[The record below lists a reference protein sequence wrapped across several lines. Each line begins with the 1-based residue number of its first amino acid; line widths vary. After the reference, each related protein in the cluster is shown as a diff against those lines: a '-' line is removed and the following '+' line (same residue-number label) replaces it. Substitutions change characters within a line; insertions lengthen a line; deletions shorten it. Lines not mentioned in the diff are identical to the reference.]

1 MNLKYLKISTLII
14 LCSLMCFSF
23 ILGCKSALLP
33 NGPYDVPTV
42 TPTTTNTA
50 TPTNSPTPT
59 ATLGPV
65 NVSCYVN
72 YGGSSQNGVS
82 WNLVDPN
89 GNTINTTTQTSGGTP
104 LLFTPSFDGIY
115 SVNIPTQ
122 TRYLYSSQPLT
133 IAGAGNYSVTF
144 SCSGQTLSTNPTSI
158 GYSSSV
164 GYQIPVT
171 VSYSYSGNLDVPVS
185 IITSGLSSAFSVSSG
200 QVVLNSA
207 GSSGVVTL
215 TKNSCSVGNTS
226 LNLSA
231 NDFGNS
237 QTSSASVPI
246 NRGYSIPVTFY
257 YSATNLT
264 RSGGGYDPVGATL
277 TVYASDG
284 GLSCGASYTFT
295 TTFQPS
301 GGPAPVT
308 YSGSANNSV
317 QSVVNMNSLT
327 ATINYVTVTD
337 ITFALPD
344 GSMRACSGC
353 VSFSAPSGIGKT
365 EILTTSY

>member
-1 MNLKYLKISTLII
+1 
-14 LCSLMCFSF
+14 MCFSF
-23 ILGCKSALLP
+23 ILGCKSTQLP

-42 TPTTTNTA
+42 TATATNTA

-215 TKNSCSVGNTS
+215 TKNSCSLGNTS

-231 NDFGNS
+231 NDFGGT

-246 NRGYSIPVTFY
+246 NRGYSIPVTFS

-264 RSGGGYDPVGATL
+264 HSGSTVNATL
-277 TVYASDG
+277 TIFADDG
-284 GLSCGASYTFT
+284 GISCGSNYSFNTS
-295 TTFQPS
+295 FQPS
-301 GGPAPVT
+301 FGPAPVP

-317 QSVVNMNSLT
+317 SGVINMSSS
-327 ATINYVTVTD
+327 TIISEVSDYVTATD
-337 ITFALPD
+337 ITFTLPD
-344 GSMRACSGC
+344 GSTRTCSGC
-353 VSFSAPSGIGKT
+353 ISFSAPNGIGKT
-365 EILTTSY
+365 EILSTSY